1 MKIRFIHTARTYI
14 IALCA
19 LFICSGSMV
28 YADKPQELVIITWSD
43 YIDPE
48 LIEKFEARYNAKV
61 KFSYFESD
69 ELRDDLLV
77 DTEGEGYDVILTN
90 GSSIKLY
97 AMRGWLA
104 PITEQD
110 VPQKKYIDP
119 RWASAF
125 PYAEEYAVP
134 YFWGTVGIAY
144 RKDLVEQD
152 ISRWKDLLD
161 PAPELQGNIVM
172 VKDIRDLMSVALKS
186 LGQSINSTEIKML
199 EQAENLL
206 IKQKPH
212 VKDYSYVAVTEG
224 SSLVKGDA
232 LAALAYSGDALML
245 AEYDENIAYVV
256 PEEGTNIWIDYLVV
270 SKASKRQKLAMD
282 FINFINEAENA
293 AQLAE
298 YVYYASPNLAAVE
311 HLPEDFLNDPVI
323 YPSQAVI
330 DNSEFYLELP
340 PRIRKR
346 YNSIQPLIIG
356 Q

>member
-1 MKIRFIHTARTYI
+1 MALSILI
-14 IALCA
+14 IC
-19 LFICSGSMV
+19 FGSRS
-28 YADKPQELVIITWSD
+28 YAEEPQELVIFTWSD
-43 YIDPE
+43 YMDPE

-69 ELRDDLLV
+69 ELREDLLV
-77 DTEGEGYDVILTN
+77 DTEAEGYDLIMTN

-97 AMRGWLA
+97 AMRGWIA

-110 VPQKKYIDP
+110 VPQKKHIDP

-134 YFWGTVGIAY
+134 FFWGTVGIAY

-152 ISRWKDLLD
+152 ISHWKDLLE
-161 PAPELQGNIVM
+161 PSAELQGKIVM
-172 VKDIRDLMSVALKS
+172 VKDARDLMSVALKS
-186 LGQSINSTEIKML
+186 LGQSTNSTETKIL
-199 EQAENLL
+199 ERAENLL

-212 VKDYSYVAVTEG
+212 VKDYSYVAVTED

-245 AEYDENIAYVV
+245 AEHDENIAYVV

-311 HLPEDFLNDPVI
+311 FLPEEFLSDPVI
-323 YPSQAVI
+323 YPNQAVTRQVRVL
-330 DNSEFYLELP
+330 SSATATYPETL
-340 PRIRKR
+340 
-346 YNSIQPLIIG
+346 
-356 Q
+356 